1 MVGMAATTRR
11 AARGRPRVEGI
22 TAKILEA
29 TFALI
34 SEAGIGAVT
43 MDAVAARSGVS
54 KPTIYRRWA
63 TKQDLV
69 VAAIGLRVSEVS
81 VPDLGGFRAEVHWLL
96 SSRLEMYRTTGGGRL
111 IAGLVGAAAE
121 DEAFREAAR
130 RGTAILM
137 RETRHVIQRGIDRG
151 DVRPDAD
158 APTLATM
165 IAAPLVFRQ
174 IVEQGTIDGA
184 LVDGVVDA
192 IVRAATP

>member
-1 MVGMAATTRR
+1 MEGMSAMTGRG
-11 AARGRPRVEGI
+11 ARGRPRVEGI
-22 TAKILEA
+22 TSKILEA
-29 TFALI
+29 TFSLI
-34 SEAGIGAVT
+34 VETGIGSVT

-96 SSRLEMYRTTGGGRL
+96 GTRLEMYRTAGSGRL

-121 DEAFREAAR
+121 DEVFREAAR

-137 RETRHVIQRGIDRG
+137 RQTRHVIQRGIDRG
-151 DVRPDAD
+151 DVRPDLD
-158 APTLATM
+158 PSTLATM

-174 IVEQGTIDGA
+174 IVEQGVIDAA

-192 IVRAATP
+192 IVRAAAP